1 MKDNKMDIAIID
13 GNIHSIYDNE
23 IYKRKILSNTFNDN
37 NIHATICYLIIKK
50 YSKYFRCSNVCLLG
64 LTMGKTL

>member
-50 YSKYFRCSNVCLLG
+50 IFKVL
-64 LTMGKTL
+64 